1 MNRKTLLIGFFLAVS
16 LGAYIEVAPWR
27 DAEMVAIKL
36 GPDIFNIPERNSL
49 EKWLAQDP
57 FGTRSIPGLRP
68 SGPAVNLHISAEEM
82 AQLVDGYQ
90 VADGK
95 LKANIVWLVEF
106 LDEQALSRLHAP
118 DQITNDIWHQ
128 KGHMEHSVVSPYKG
142 TRFYKVHA
150 EGDDV
155 FWKLTRM
162 PPQPDQPL
170 PPKFEF
176 WAASCIDGK
185 SHLTG
190 TGRLTSCSSVILHQN
205 LLVTFHT
212 KGFNLHLVDEI
223 EAALVRKLEEWR
235 AQPVPG
241 S

>member
-1 MNRKTLLIGFFLAVS
+1 MNRKILLIGFFLAAS
-16 LGAYIEVAPWR
+16 LGVYIEVVSWR
-27 DAEMVAIKL
+27 DAEMTIKL

-68 SGPAVNLHISAEEM
+68 SGPAANLYISAEEM

-106 LDEQALSRLHAP
+106 WDEQALSGLHAP
-118 DQITNDIWHQ
+118 DPISSAHWHQ
-128 KGHMEHSVVSPYKG
+128 TGHMENSVVSRYKD
-142 TRFYKVHA
+142 TDFYRMQV

-155 FWKLTRM
+155 FWTLTRM
-162 PPQPDQPL
+162 PPQPNQPL
-170 PPKFEF
+170 PPKSEF
-176 WAASCIDGK
+176 LVAFCSDGPN
-185 SHLTG
+185 HRTETG
-190 TGRLTSCSSVILHQN
+190 YLTSCKSWILHQN
-205 LLVTFHT
+205 LVISFSVE
-212 KGFNLHLVDEI
+212 GSNLHLIDEI
-223 EAALVRKLEEWR
+223 GEALTGKLEEWR
-235 AQPVPG
+235 ARPVPG

>member
-1 MNRKTLLIGFFLAVS
+1 MNRTALALS
-16 LGAYIEVAPWR
+16 LGLLLLAAFGGAYMLATYWR
-27 DAEMVAIKL
+27 DPVVVTVEL
-36 GPDIFNIPERNSL
+36 GDHVFHVPEHNFVNRDNWSS
-49 EKWLAQDP
+49 A
-57 FGTRSIPGLRP
+57 RIPGLRP
-68 SGPAVNLHISAEEM
+68 GGPAEIFEISAEEM

-90 VADGK
+90 AADGK
-95 LKANIVWLVEF
+95 FKADMVWLVEF

-128 KGHMEHSVVSPYKG
+128 RGHMEHSVVSPYKG
-142 TRFYKVHA
+142 TRFYKVQA

-176 WAASCIDGK
+176 WAASCRDGK
-185 SHLTG
+185 SHLTE
-190 TGRLTSCSSVILHQN
+190 TGRLTSCSAMILHQN

-212 KGFNLHLVDEI
+212 KGFNLHLVDEVRD
-223 EAALVRKLEEWR
+223 ALIRKLEEWR
-235 AQPVPG
+235 ARPVPG